1 MLGLYCT
8 GYLVKIK
15 SNLKQ
20 VQLADHDCISNEGTN
35 VFSYTEIY
43 ETLRSKLINIKS
55 SFDFT
60 HPIHVS

>member
-43 ETLRSKLINIKS
+43 ETLRSKLVNIKAL
-55 SFDFT
+55 
-60 HPIHVS
+60 III